1 MQPVQSPPMLTVGEV
16 ARRLRV
22 SKSTVYRWV
31 HEDVLTAVRHG
42 KQWSRGQEG
51 RGGAIRIPESA
62 LAAVLT
68 SAAAAPSQNA
78 A

>member
-1 MQPVQSPPMLTVGEV
+1 MQPVQSPPMLTVSEV

-31 HEDVLTAVRHG
+31 HEGTLTAVRHG
-42 KQWSRGQEG
+42 KQWSRGQAG
-51 RGGAIRIPESA
+51 RGGAIRIPEPEV
-62 LAAVLT
+62 AAVLT
-68 SAAAAPSQNA
+68 SAVAATELA